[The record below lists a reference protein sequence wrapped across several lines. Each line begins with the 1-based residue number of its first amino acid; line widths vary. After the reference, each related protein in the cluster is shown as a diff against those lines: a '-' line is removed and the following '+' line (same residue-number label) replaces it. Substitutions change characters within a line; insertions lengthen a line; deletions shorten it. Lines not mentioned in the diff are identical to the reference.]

1 MTYGNPLT
9 LGNVVRTL
17 DGMRNPLL
25 LAYRVWC
32 AVEEDRA
39 VNDTVDN
46 GAA

>member
-9 LGNVVRTL
+9 FDSVMRTL

-39 VNDTVDN
+39 VDNMVDN
-46 GAA
+46 GTS